1 MFKGAKVRYVDTTK
15 SSSISTEV
23 YYNNMLADNKKE
35 KISITMDKTTT
46 AKKYGIYD
54 DTVGKIIN
62 TEELEVG
69 DIKKVKGYYPRYISK
84 KYVSTYTR
92 DFEFTIL
99 NKIRVTD
106 KSMIDIMNAGT
117 TEAAYCQLGDL
128 LIQWGVV
135 TNAHGD
141 TTNWRVEYPT
151 SFLWY
156 PAVILQ
162 TKDINMGTQGIP
174 YSNGAVIT
182 DYDRGKSFTFQL
194 RRSETCPVYW
204 IAVGGAAY

>member
-1 MFKGAKVRYVDTTK
+1 MFKSARVRYVDTTK
-15 SSSISTEV
+15 SSSISNEV
-23 YYNNMLADNKKE
+23 YYNNILADNKKE
-35 KISITMDKTTT
+35 KISITMNKTT
-46 AKKYGIYD
+46 ASNKYGIYD
-54 DTVGKIIN
+54 NTVGDIIN

-69 DIKKVKGYYPRYISK
+69 DIIIVKGYYPRYISK
-84 KYVSTYTR
+84 KVVSTYTC

-106 KSMIDIMNAGT
+106 KYMTDIMNSGT
-117 TEAAYCQLGDL
+117 TDAAYCQLGDL

-135 TNAHGD
+135 TGVHGD

-162 TKDINMGTQGIP
+162 TKDINTNTQGIP

-182 DYDRGKSFTFQL
+182 DYDRGSAFTFQL